1 MIGVVVDATEPFGSE
16 LGVTSEFVGYLFR
29 NNLVFV
35 LSIDVLFN
43 NYDLWFFND
52 SVDLFPQVIR

>member
-1 MIGVVVDATEPFGSE
+1 VIGVVVDATESFSSE
-16 LGVTSEFVGYLFR
+16 LGVTSEFVCYLFW

-35 LSIDVLFN
+35 LPVDVLFN
-43 NYDLWFFND
+43 DYYLWFFND